1 MDLKRLIKGLIQL
14 AILAAILVMTKRKVK
29 WLFWFFF
36 VLLSL
41 FLSPWLVLLILLIF
55 QIIICDFILGIN
67 VELIGVN
74 WIVIPIWALTYLV
87 TTPALYNAITLI
99 EEELDGKPTM
109 ISASGKFFGF
119 LWGLA
124 ASIFFLYRLDF
135 FNAF

>member
-1 MDLKRLIKGLIQL
+1 MDLKGFIKRLIHL
-14 AILAAILVMTKRKVK
+14 AILAAILVMTKRRVK

-36 VLLSL
+36 VLLSI
-41 FLSPWLVLLILLIF
+41 FLSPWLVLLIVLLF

-67 VELIGVN
+67 VELIGVD
-74 WIVIPIWALTYLV
+74 WFVFPIWALTYLV

-99 EEELDGKPTM
+99 EQELDGKPTM
-109 ISASGKFFGF
+109 ISASGKFLGF

-124 ASIFFLYRLDF
+124 TSIFFLYRLGF